1 LFGILGD
8 YVGRLY
14 VEAKHRPLFIIDQVI
29 GDEAVQSVAAA
40 TQASTA
46 ARPLPALRH
55 LDLSPHCVGVTV
67 SMISSS
73 SSPSS
78 TALAET
84 TAQRR

>member
-40 TQASTA
+40 TQA
-46 ARPLPALRH
+46 RPQAVWR
-55 LDLSPHCVGVTV
+55 
-67 SMISSS
+67 
-73 SSPSS
+73 
-78 TALAET
+78 EF
-84 TAQRR
+84 R